1 MPRHSAEA
9 VVIGKAQPFS
19 KGYPP
24 FLFFSTEVAT
34 RGVLEMRQ
42 IPQFPF
48 WTPIGRP
55 PRSASSWERCSECEK
70 WLTRLA
76 AKESDRQL

>member
-1 MPRHSAEA
+1 MPRHAA
-9 VVIGKAQPFS
+9 GGMAIRQAHLFHRGTHPF
-19 KGYPP
+19 
-24 FLFFSTEVAT
+24 FFFSTQVAT
-34 RGVLEMRQ
+34 RGVLEIRQ

-55 PRSASSWERCSECEK
+55 PRSASSWERYSECEK